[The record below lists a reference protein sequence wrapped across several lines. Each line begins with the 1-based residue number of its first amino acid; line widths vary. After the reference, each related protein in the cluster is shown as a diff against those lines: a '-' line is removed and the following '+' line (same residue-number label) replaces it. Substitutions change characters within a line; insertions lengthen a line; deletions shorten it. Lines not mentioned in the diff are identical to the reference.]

1 MIAAPHPRRDGLSR
15 LLVVLA
21 ALLGML
27 LLQNAHCTAGMAMGM
42 PMTPDM
48 PMTVG
53 LTGDSAGQPAGPS
66 TDRLDSH
73 GTDASSAFVAE
84 APGAVTTDTAADT
97 PALRDHPQASGPGIG
112 MACLAMFLALLS
124 LLALRYLHAPR
135 PWIRTSLPTPAHRLI
150 AALPRPLS
158 LAELCVLRT

>member
-53 LTGDSAGQPAGPS
+53 LTGDSAGPS
-66 TDRLDSH
+66 MDRLDSH
-73 GTDASSAFVAE
+73 STDTSSAFVAE
-84 APGAVTTDTAADT
+84 APGAVTSDTAADT
-97 PALRDHPQASGPGIG
+97 PALPDHPRASGPGIG